1 MASTHATRLSQLG
14 HAARRGVP
22 KALPYRAVD
31 AVLRF
36 LTAWKNRREVYR
48 LGEFSD
54 TQLADIG
61 LTRSDLHVVIDL
73 PLGRD
78 PTIHLGA
85 IAARHREAEATARW
99 DV

>member
-1 MASTHATRLSQLG
+1 MASIHATELSQLG
-14 HAARRGVP
+14 NAARCGPQMLFFRV
-22 KALPYRAVD
+22 VD
-31 AVLRF
+31 AALRF
-36 LTAWKNRREVYR
+36 LMAWKNRREVYR

-61 LTRSDLHVVIDL
+61 LTRSDLYVVIDL

-78 PTIHLGA
+78 PTVHLGA
-85 IAARHREAEATARW
+85 IAARHREAEAAARW

>member
-1 MASTHATRLSQLG
+1 MASTHATRQTD
-14 HAARRGVP
+14 AA
-22 KALPYRAVD
+22 AAMLAVRLLARSVD
-31 AVLRF
+31 PVLRF

-61 LTRSDLHVVIDL
+61 LTRSDLHVVVDL

-78 PTIHLGA
+78 PTVHLGA
-85 IAARHREAEATARW
+85 IAARHREAEAAARW